1 MDKRYLFIRVIRDTS
16 DVEDAA
22 DKCNTLLNK
31 ELKQRAVDFA
41 YWLVYDNDIFEKFVR
56 NKISAEELYDIFMK
70 ELIK

>member
-1 MDKRYLFIRVIRDTS
+1 MVEKEIFY
-16 DVEDAA
+16 VEDAA

-41 YWLVYDNDIFEKFVR
+41 YWLVYDNDIFEKFVC

-70 ELIK
+70 ELMK